1 MSQYNSFS
9 SQLISKGGI
18 TTKLEAA
25 MFLAQIIHESGGLK
39 HKRELACINTGC
51 PNHYHITGPG
61 IQGKRYYGRGYIQ
74 LVSFLLF

>member
-1 MSQYNSFS
+1 
-9 SQLISKGGI
+9 
-18 TTKLEAA
+18 